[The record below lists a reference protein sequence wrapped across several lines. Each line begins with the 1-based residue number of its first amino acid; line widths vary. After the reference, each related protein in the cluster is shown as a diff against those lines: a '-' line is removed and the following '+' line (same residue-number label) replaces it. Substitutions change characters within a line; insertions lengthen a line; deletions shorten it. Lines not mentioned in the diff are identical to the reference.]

1 MWHARVF
8 GGLAVLA
15 LGIAVI
21 FFSRQLPYHSD
32 YGPGPGFLPTWIGY
46 VLAACAAVV
55 TAQELR
61 AANTNETFFQPRTRM
76 AVKVLVVIVTTFL
89 LFPLLGFSVGFG
101 LFICAAMR
109 LMGGHR
115 CGHVWDC
122 CDRDSGEH
130 PFSVRSLAGHPAPDR
145 PGRVVEITCVL
156 PWHRR

>member
-15 LGIAVI
+15 LGIVVI
-21 FFSRQLPYHSD
+21 FFARQLPYHSD

-46 VLAACAAVV
+46 VLAACAVVV

-61 AANTNETFFQPRTRM
+61 ASNNKETFFQPRTRM
-76 AVKVLVVIVTTFL
+76 AVKVLVIIVTTFL
-89 LFPLLGFSVGFG
+89 LFPVLGFSVGFG

-115 CGHVWDC
+115 WVTCGVAAIGTAVSIH
-122 CDRDSGEH
+122 
-130 PFSVRSLAGHPAPDR
+130 FLFGHWLGIP
-145 PGRVVEITCVL
+145 L
-156 PWHRR
+156 PTGLVGW

>member
-32 YGPGPGFLPTWIGY
+32 
-46 VLAACAAVV
+46 CAVVV

-61 AANTNETFFQPRTRM
+61 ALKQNETFFQPRTRM
-76 AVKVLVVIVTTFL
+76 AIKVLLVIATTFL
-89 LFPLLGFSVGFG
+89 LFPFLGFSVGFG
-101 LFICAAMR
+101 VFICATMR

-115 CGHVWDC
+115 WVTCAVAAIGTAVSIHFLFGHWL
-122 CDRDSGEH
+122 GI
-130 PFSVRSLAGHPAPDR
+130 P
-145 PGRVVEITCVL
+145 L
-156 PWHRR
+156 PTGLVGW

>member
-15 LGIAVI
+15 LGIVVI
-21 FFSRQLPYHSD
+21 FFARQLPYHSD

-46 VLAACAAVV
+46 VLAACAVVV

-61 AANTNETFFQPRTRM
+61 AASNQETFFQRRTRM
-76 AVKVLVVIVTTFL
+76 AIKVLLVIATTFL

-101 LFICAAMR
+101 VFICATMR

-115 CGHVWDC
+115 WVTCGVAAIGTAVSIH
-122 CDRDSGEH
+122 
-130 PFSVRSLAGHPAPDR
+130 FLFGHWLSIP
-145 PGRVVEITCVL
+145 L
-156 PWHRR
+156 PTGLVGW

>member
-8 GGLAVLA
+8 SGLAVLA

-46 VLAACAAVV
+46 VLAACAVVV

-61 AANTNETFFQPRTRM
+61 AANMKETFFQPRTRM
-76 AVKVLVVIVTTFL
+76 AVKVLVIIATTFL

-109 LMGGHR
+109 LVGGHR
-115 CGHVWDC
+115 WATCGVVAIGTAVTIH
-122 CDRDSGEH
+122 
-130 PFSVRSLAGHPAPDR
+130 FLFGHWLSIP
-145 PGRVVEITCVL
+145 L
-156 PWHRR
+156 PMGLVGW

>member
-8 GGLAVLA
+8 AALAVLA
-15 LGIAVI
+15 LGIVVI

-46 VLAACAAVV
+46 VLAACAVVV

-61 AANTNETFFQPRTRM
+61 TTNNNETFFQPRTRM
-76 AVKVLVVIVTTFL
+76 AVKVLIIIAITFL
-89 LFPLLGFSVGFG
+89 LFRALGFSVGFG

-115 CGHVWDC
+115 WVT
-122 CDRDSGEH
+122 SGVAALGTAVSIH
-130 PFSVRSLAGHPAPDR
+130 FLFGDWLGIP
-145 PGRVVEITCVL
+145 L
-156 PWHRR
+156 PTGLVGW

>member
-46 VLAACAAVV
+46 VLAACAVV
-55 TAQELR
+55 VIAQELR
-61 AANTNETFFQPRTRM
+61 ALKQNETFFQPRTRM
-76 AVKVLVVIVTTFL
+76 AIKVLLVIATTFL

-101 LFICAAMR
+101 VFICATMR
-109 LMGGHR
+109 WMGGHR
-115 CGHVWDC
+115 WVTCGVAAIGTAVSIH
-122 CDRDSGEH
+122 
-130 PFSVRSLAGHPAPDR
+130 FLFGHWLSIP
-145 PGRVVEITCVL
+145 L
-156 PWHRR
+156 PTGLVGW

>member
-1 MWHARVF
+1 MWLARVF

-15 LGIAVI
+15 LGIGVI

-46 VLAACAAVV
+46 VLAACAVVV

-61 AANTNETFFQPRTRM
+61 TANHNETFFQPKTRM
-76 AVKVLVVIVTTFL
+76 AVKVLGIIVITFL
-89 LFPLLGFSVGFG
+89 LFPVLGFSVGFG

-115 CGHVWDC
+115 WVTCGVAAIGTAVSIHFLFGDWL
-122 CDRDSGEH
+122 GI
-130 PFSVRSLAGHPAPDR
+130 P
-145 PGRVVEITCVL
+145 L
-156 PWHRR
+156 PTGLVGW